1 MNFYCTFLLIFSFF
15 MGSLFPVKIRKE
27 KSVSMNAKRRN
38 RMKKHIQCKRNH
50 WNTSNTKDTKAIWY
64 TFWKKTFTQTL
75 CSSYYHYYANNKH
88 QGTQEK
94 NNLLSTWSIRMTG
107 KNLQKNVFIWKEWH
121 IKKMNR
127 TFKRKLL
134 TYDCMS
140 TKWHCCCYCHYHHQR
155 HH

>member
-38 RMKKHIQCKRNH
+38 RMKKKHIQCKRNH

-64 TFWKKTFTQTL
+64 TFWKKHL
-75 CSSYYHYYANNKH
+75 HKH
-88 QGTQEK
+88 FVAVTTTITPITNIKEAK
-94 NNLLSTWSIRMTG
+94 KKINLLSTWSIRMTG
-107 KNLQKNVFIWKEWH
+107 KKSAEKCVHMKGMTY
-121 IKKMNR
+121 KKMNR

-140 TKWHCCCYCHYHHQR
+140 TKWHCCYCHYHHQR